1 MGLASLVGVVTGCG
15 AILFTELITLV
26 QWLALGSTDF
36 PLHVLPTLPWYRVF
50 WIPVLGGLLVAPLVY
65 LVSRESQGHGVPQ
78 VIESVTLR
86 GGKIRPRVAA
96 VKSVASA
103 LTIGTGGSVGREGP
117 IVQIGAALGSAVGQL
132 LQVPA
137 HRLPILVGCGAAG
150 GIAAAFNAPI
160 AGAFFSL
167 EVIMGNFAM
176 PSFGPVV
183 LSSVLAT
190 VISRAYFGDQ
200 PVFMVPAYTLLSEW
214 ELIIYLLLG
223 IACGLGGVA
232 FIAVLDLMEKAWSRL
247 SLPTL
252 LKPALGGLILG
263 VAIIFVPHIYGVGH
277 ATMDEIL
284 RGGLSWTWLLLLLPI
299 KMLATSLTLAS
310 GGSGGIFLPSLYLG
324 AITGGLIGIGAGA
337 IFPTITAPS
346 GGYALVGMAAFL
358 AGATH
363 SPITAFLLLFELTGD
378 YHIILPLM
386 LSCSVSTLVA
396 KLLRMESIYTIQL
409 LRRGIDIHRREEN
422 LMQAFTVSQVMHRE
436 VPTLSD
442 TTPFAEVVRHFLATN
457 FPTCFVV
464 DERRHLLGQVSIH
477 DVKDLFQEETLRA
490 LIIAKDL
497 AHRCSVTT
505 SEEEALAR
513 CLEKFTQTEQEH
525 LPVLTPTGEL
535 CGIISQRDV
544 LDLYHREILRH
555 EYLGLSLRSEQQ
567 QSSVHK
573 QVRLPH
579 SYVVEVVPVSRRYA
593 GKTLREIALR
603 STFHL
608 TVVAIQHS
616 STGEADEFPDPN
628 QPLKVGDQLVLV
640 GRPAD
645 IQRFIA
651 EMGESPSVVPGLEA
665 SEIGQT
671 RELAK

>member
-1 MGLASLVGVVTGCG
+1 MACLVGVVTGCG
-15 AILFTELITLV
+15 AILFTELITFV
-26 QWLALGSTDF
+26 QWVALGSTDF
-36 PLHVLPTLPWYRVF
+36 PLYVLPTLPWYRIF
-50 WIPVLGGLLVAPLVY
+50 WIPALGGLLVAPLVY

-78 VIESVTLR
+78 VIESVTVR

-96 VKSVASA
+96 IKSIASA

-117 IVQIGAALGSAVGQL
+117 IVQIGAALGSVVGQL
-132 LQVPA
+132 LRVPPN
-137 HRLPILVGCGAAG
+137 RLPTLVGCGAAG

-190 VISRAYFGDQ
+190 VVSRSYFGNQ
-200 PVFMVPAYTLLSEW
+200 PAFMVPAYALLSEW

-232 FIAVLDLMEKAWSRL
+232 FIVVLDFMEKVWSRV
-247 SLPTL
+247 SIPNL

-263 VAIIFVPHIYGVGH
+263 VAIIFAPNIYGVGH

-284 RGGLSWTWLLLLLPI
+284 RGGLSWTWLLLLLPV
-299 KMLATSLTLAS
+299 KMLATTLTLAS
-310 GGSGGIFLPSLYLG
+310 GGSGGVFLPSLYLG
-324 AITGGLIGIGAGA
+324 SITGGLIGIGAGA
-337 IFPTITAPS
+337 LFPSITAPS

-363 SPITAFLLLFELTGD
+363 APITAFLLLFELTGD

-396 KLLRMESIYTIQL
+396 KLLRAESIYTIQL
-409 LRRGIDIHRREEN
+409 IRRGIDVHRREEN

-436 VPTLSD
+436 VPTLPE
-442 TTPFAEVVRHFLATN
+442 TAPFSEVVRHFLATN
-457 FPTCFVV
+457 FPMCFVV
-464 DERRHLLGQVSIH
+464 DERGHLFGEISIH
-477 DVKDLFQEETLRA
+477 DVKDLFQEEELRA

-505 SEEEALAR
+505 SAEEALAR
-513 CLEKFTQTEQEH
+513 CLEKFTQIEQEH
-525 LPVLTPTGEL
+525 LPVLTPTGGLE
-535 CGIISQRDV
+535 GIISQRDV

-555 EYLGLSLRSEQQ
+555 EYLGLSLRSEQP

-573 QVRLPH
+573 HVRLPH
-579 SYVVEVVPVSRRYA
+579 SYVVEVAPVPPRYV
-593 GKTLREIALR
+593 GKTLREIGLR
-603 STFHL
+603 TNFHL
-608 TVVAIQHS
+608 TAVAIQHGN
-616 STGEADEFPDPN
+616 TGEPDEFPDPA
-628 QPLKVGDQLVLV
+628 QPLILQDHLVLV

-645 IQRFIA
+645 VQRFIN
-651 EMGESPSVVPGLEA
+651 EIDEQSPPPLAPIAADAVLK
-665 SEIGQT
+665 Q
-671 RELAK
+671 ELSK